1 MSIIYGSRPEGKVVR
16 ECRWE
21 RMPELSLLTRSSA
34 ETGRKGENGGSIA
47 LSKHAPKS
55 PIGREVD
62 KGNPGIQDGS
72 HRLELTNRWERRGV
86 EGEQS
91 GGSLSLIGRSRR
103 EKNHCDY
110 LFSHNKFS
118 FQSNL
123 VWS

>member
-1 MSIIYGSRPEGKVVR
+1 
-16 ECRWE
+16 
-21 RMPELSLLTRSSA
+21 MPELSLLTRSSA

-103 EKNHCDY
+103 EKIIVTTF
-110 LFSHNKFS
+110 LVTTS
-118 FQSNL
+118 FLSSQI
-123 VWS
+123 WFGPKG